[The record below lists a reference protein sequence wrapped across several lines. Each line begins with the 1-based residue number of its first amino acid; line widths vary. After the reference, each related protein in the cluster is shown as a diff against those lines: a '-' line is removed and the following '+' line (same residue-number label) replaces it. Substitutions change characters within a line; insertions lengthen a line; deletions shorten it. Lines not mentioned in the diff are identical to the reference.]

1 MVKLDIYFRWEIYIC
16 IYIYIYIYITFGDQL
31 ATLIPGVEAN
41 RPSGPR

>member
-1 MVKLDIYFRWEIYIC
+1 MVKLDIYFRREIYIC
-16 IYIYIYIYITFGDQL
+16 IYIYIYITFGDQL

>member
-1 MVKLDIYFRWEIYIC
+1 MVKLDIYFRWEIYIH
-16 IYIYIYIYITFGDQL
+16 IYIYIYITFRDQL

>member
-1 MVKLDIYFRWEIYIC
+1 MVKLDIYFRWEIYI
-16 IYIYIYIYITFGDQL
+16 YIYIYTFGDQL

>member
-1 MVKLDIYFRWEIYIC
+1 MDCGEVRYIFPLGN
-16 IYIYIYIYITFGDQL
+16 IYIYIYVTFGDQL